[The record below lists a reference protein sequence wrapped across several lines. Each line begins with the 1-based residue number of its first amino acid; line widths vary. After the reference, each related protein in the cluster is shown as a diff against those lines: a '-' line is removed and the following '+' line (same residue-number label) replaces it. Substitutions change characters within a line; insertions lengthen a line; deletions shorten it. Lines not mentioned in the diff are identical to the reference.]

1 MSLSF
6 PHKLVTIVNYVP
18 LFCYTTPAGLNE
30 KAHVSD
36 RLRQIQSFGVRI
48 LRNRITDKT
57 ASFSNP
63 SPILKASPTVD

>member
-1 MSLSF
+1 MLK
-6 PHKLVTIVNYVP
+6 HGMAYVDGI
-18 LFCYTTPAGLNE
+18 LLYNTAGLNE

-48 LRNRITDKT
+48 LRNRITDRT

-63 SPILKASPTVD
+63 SPILKASLTVD